1 MTPKAKSKG
10 MVVQE
15 IGGELLVYD
24 LERNEAHC
32 LNALTSFVWQH
43 ADGSVNAARLVE
55 LARERGV
62 DGVDDAGIGAALASL
77 SDAHL
82 LDEPMREVPEADL
95 SRRQMIRQVAAVG
108 GVAATVAIASIVAPT
123 PAEAKTKP
131 GGSCG
136 PTVQDCQGDQN

>member
-43 ADGSVNAARLVE
+43 ADGSANAARLVA
-55 LARERGV
+55 LARERGI
-62 DGVDDAGIGAALASL
+62 DGADEAGVGAALASL
-77 SDAHL
+77 SDAHML
-82 LDEPMREVPEADL
+82 EEPMPEMPEADL
-95 SRRQMIRQVAAVG
+95 SRRQ
-108 GVAATVAIASIVAPT
+108 
-123 PAEAKTKP
+123 
-131 GGSCG
+131 
-136 PTVQDCQGDQN
+136 

>member
-43 ADGSVNAARLVE
+43 ADGSANAARLVAP
-55 LARERGV
+55 ARERGI
-62 DGVDDAGIGAALASL
+62 DGADEAGVGAALASL
-77 SDAHL
+77 SDAHML
-82 LDEPMREVPEADL
+82 EEPMPEMPEADL
-95 SRRQMIRQVAAVG
+95 SRRQMIRQVAAIG

-123 PAEAKTKP
+123 PADAKTRP
-131 GGSCG
+131 SNPCG
-136 PTVQDCQGDQN
+136 QDCQGDQN